1 MGGFVNIKTFTHPAG
16 EGFEVK
22 GVEVSVPFGIYA
34 DAHRISGAHYQTFP
48 SAVAA
53 YATVVTDAADWAT
66 KNAAMF
72 TPTAVSG
79 GGGG

>member
-1 MGGFVNIKTFTHPAG
+1 MGGYVNIKTFTHEAG
-16 EGFEVK
+16 EGMEVK
-22 GVEVSVPFGIYA
+22 GMEVSVPFQIYS
-34 DAHRISGAHYQTFP
+34 DAHRISRAHYQTFP
-48 SAVAA
+48 SEKPA

-79 GGGG
+79 G

>member
-16 EGFEVK
+16 EGKEVK
-22 GVEVSVPFGIYA
+22 GVEVSVPFEIYSNE
-34 DAHRISGAHYQTFP
+34 HRIANAHYQTFP

-53 YATVVTDAADWAT
+53 YTTVVTDAADWRT

-72 TPTAVSG
+72 TPTDIV
-79 GGGG
+79 

>member
-1 MGGFVNIKTFTHPAG
+1 MGGYVNIKTFTHPAG

-22 GVEVSVPFGIYA
+22 GMEVSVAFKVYS

-48 SAVAA
+48 SEVAA
-53 YATVVTDAADWAT
+53 YSDVVNDAATWAT

-72 TPTAVSG
+72 TPTAVAG
-79 GGGG
+79 D

>member
-22 GVEVSVPFGIYA
+22 GVEVSVPFEIYSNE
-34 DAHRISGAHYQTFP
+34 HRISRAHYQTFP
-48 SAVAA
+48 SEVAA
-53 YATVVTDAADWAT
+53 YATVVTDAADWTT

-72 TPTAVSG
+72 TPTAVVP
-79 GGGG
+79 